1 MTTNSRKHILEFL
14 CLIPVTVLVGIELY
28 VRNFDGWGAWSTAPL
43 FLIPML
49 LSIVITGLAVFQY
62 FIEARRGIFRE
73 SLLVSIFISLI
84 PLAWILIRRH
94 IL

>member
-1 MTTNSRKHILEFL
+1 MTSAGRKHILEYL

-28 VRNFDGWGAWSTAPL
+28 VRNFDGWGAWSAAPL
-43 FLIPML
+43 FLIPII
-49 LSIVITGLAVFQY
+49 LSIVISGMAVFEY
-62 FIEARRGIFRE
+62 FIEARAGMFRK

-84 PLAWILIRRH
+84 PLAWVLIRRH